1 MDSLRGFN
9 LCLRCL
15 IVLGAMALTSLSLDG
30 ESAEKERDYFPAIR
44 QELARL
50 NMNALCDE
58 ASASCVITKSD
69 QTTPPLEIVV
79 KYSSRTE
86 TVYIYI
92 DKYLKLESESGPSKA
107 LALKLL
113 SLNSEMVTAKFEWNQ
128 TENAV
133 RLSTTLNTDS
143 NLDRRAL
150 RSQIMGLL
158 EVAEKLLPNLQELAR
173 Q

>member
-1 MDSLRGFN
+1 
-9 LCLRCL
+9 
-15 IVLGAMALTSLSLDG
+15 
-30 ESAEKERDYFPAIR
+30 
-44 QELARL
+44 
-50 NMNALCDE
+50 
-58 ASASCVITKSD
+58 
-69 QTTPPLEIVV
+69 
-79 KYSSRTE
+79 
-86 TVYIYI
+86 
-92 DKYLKLESESGPSKA
+92 LKLESESGPSKA
-107 LALKLL
+107 FALKLL

-143 NLDRRAL
+143 NLDRRAF